1 MNGVS
6 EAVLGVAEK
15 AKMMNNFLKKKVEEY
30 AELKIW
36 NWIVKKNPGNQELPN
51 PQNRAKKFWAL
62 LPEKIKSNEN
72 WKH

>member
-30 AELKIW
+30 AELKI
-36 NWIVKKNPGNQELPN
+36 
-51 PQNRAKKFWAL
+51 
-62 LPEKIKSNEN
+62 
-72 WKH
+72 